1 MTRRWMAALA
11 AGWVLVA
18 CGGGSSLPPGPGDD
32 SQNPPIGNP
41 DGSIDLPGDVVN
53 PDDNNPDETPAE
65 STSLWPLTTGSSWV
79 YDIKDPVQGEFKK
92 TVTVLG
98 PREVPD
104 TQGKMTAV
112 LVHSRQDRTQS
123 GMVYEEYSWQ
133 LELTNGLVVR
143 LREEDHK
150 DGAQIRATIWSP
162 ATVKSVARAPES
174 LPWSYQSAVQ
184 EQTVLGDGTKEDSDP
199 TYSWRVVEKGLTLQT
214 KAGTFTNVIK
224 VQRDKLNDAGEVKE
238 GKERTYW
245 LAPGVGKIR
254 EEGER
259 TEELVSYDVKK

>member
-1 MTRRWMAALA
+1 MKRGWMAALA

-18 CGGGSSLPPGPGDD
+18 CGGGSSLPPGD
-32 SQNPPIGNP
+32 SQNPPGGNP
-41 DGSIDLPGDVVN
+41 DGSIDVPGEVVDPGGEN
-53 PDDNNPDETPAE
+53 PDTHNPAA
-65 STSLWPLTTGSSWV
+65 STSLWPLTTGSTWV
-79 YDIKDPVQGEFKK
+79 YDIDDKVLGKFKK

-112 LVHSRQDRTQS
+112 LVHSRQDRTS
-123 GMVYEEYSWQ
+123 AGTVYEEYSYQ

-143 LREEDHK
+143 LREEDHR
-150 DGAQIRATIWSP
+150 DGAQIRSTTWSP
-162 ATVKSVARAPES
+162 ATVKSVAKAPDA

-184 EQTVLGDGTKEDSDP
+184 ELTVLGDGTKEDSDP
-199 TYSWRVVEKGLTLQT
+199 TYTWHVVETGLTLQT

-224 VQRDKLNDAGEVKE
+224 VRREKLNDAGEVKD

-259 TEELVSYDVKK
+259 TDEELSSYDVKK